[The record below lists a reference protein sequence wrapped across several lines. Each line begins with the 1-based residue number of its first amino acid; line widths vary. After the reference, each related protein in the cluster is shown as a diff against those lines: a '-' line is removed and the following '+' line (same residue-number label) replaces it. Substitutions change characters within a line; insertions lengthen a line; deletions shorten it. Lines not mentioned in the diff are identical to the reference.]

1 MVGEPSEPECSKP
14 MDVELSTAEDALVT
28 EERKE
33 EAQPDPAPTEAV
45 KLKKESST
53 VNLVLCQILP
63 KLIDNI

>member
-53 VNLVLCQILP
+53 VN
-63 KLIDNI
+63 